1 MKSLKG
7 FIWAMKGG
15 WWVVGG
21 AVMDAEQKVLSFPMV
36 TPKTRLGK
44 NFHFSIYPIELG
56 RYTKPDFLTI
66 IPAIRK
72 PLMN

>member
-1 MKSLKG
+1 
-7 FIWAMKGG
+7 
-15 WWVVGG
+15 
-21 AVMDAEQKVLSFPMV
+21 MDAEQKVLSFPMV
-36 TPKTRLGK
+36 TPKTRPRK

-56 RYTKPDFLTI
+56 RYTKPDFPTI